1 MVQENGSTIS
11 VLADGRELRIHEDR
25 KGKWY
30 TGYDDGGVVKRLARK
45 ALPKRDSWEEAE
57 GDLRIY
63 AADKGLA
70 VMDKA
75 LEEVV
80 ADLQEPPKE
89 KRDRILKTLECRLT
103 DSEKMAAAK
112 EFAVQLNEAK
122 RLNLEL
128 KSVTAEMRQK
138 IKEAMSTVNTKAEE
152 VRTGV
157 QKRDVDCDR
166 VYDYDAGEV
175 RVIRL
180 DTDEVIEERRMLT
193 HERQTELPGTAPA
206 NEEDEDNDA
215 EIQEQLDGIIDPKQ
229 VDDRAE
235 ERAELQALGLREP
248 PSDTALAINIIEA
261 RQRGARSYELGKRLD
276 DNFYPGRCEWMW
288 CAWRVGWK
296 RACRENGEPLP
307 GEKAEDTQAE
317 DSDGGEQ

>member
-45 ALPKRDSWEEAE
+45 ALPKRDTWEEAE

-63 AADKGLA
+63 AADNGLE
-70 VMDKA
+70 VMEAED
-75 LEEVV
+75 EERP
-80 ADLQEPPKE
+80 ERTE
-89 KRDRILKTLECRLT
+89 RIVMEVECELT
-103 DSEKMAAAK
+103 DQEKETAGHAQAVAFAEANDLRLQLSSIAADYKRRIKGAMTI
-112 EFAVQLNEAK
+112 ALAEANK
-122 RLNLEL
+122 IIRG
-128 KSVTAEMRQK
+128 TA
-138 IKEAMSTVNTKAEE
+138 T
-152 VRTGV
+152 
-157 QKRDVDCDR
+157 RDVECER
-166 VYDYDAGEV
+166 VYDYAAGKV
-175 RVIRL
+175 YTRRI
-180 DTDEVIEERRMLT
+180 DTGEIVHARDMEESD
-193 HERQTELPGTAPA
+193 RQTEIPGTEVPA
-206 NEEDEDNDA
+206 HAEGDDNDA

-296 RACRENGEPLP
+296 RACRENGEALP
-307 GEKAEDTQAE
+307 DEDTQAE
-317 DSDGGEQ
+317 DSEGGEQ